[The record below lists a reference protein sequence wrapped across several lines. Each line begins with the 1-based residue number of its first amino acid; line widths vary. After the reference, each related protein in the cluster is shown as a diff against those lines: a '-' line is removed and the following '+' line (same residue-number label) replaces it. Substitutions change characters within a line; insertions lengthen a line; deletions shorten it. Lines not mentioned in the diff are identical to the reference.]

1 MTNIDETSSF
11 DKICFSDSVRFIKTE
26 DYKDDINAFL
36 SVFDVVIDQIILTV
50 AGKVLCFM
58 LIWLFKNI
66 S

>member
-58 LIWLFKNI
+58 LIWLFKII